1 MDGTLIDSNG
11 IWKDVDIAFLK
22 KRGFAYTRAYYE
34 GVAHTIFPLAAKF
47 TKEYCHLSES
57 TEEIMAEWMEMA
69 GDAYATRV
77 PVKPGVQA
85 YLDRCRAAGERMIV
99 LTSSVPAHC
108 RAALGHLGLLP
119 YFETIIFAHDLGIE
133 KKNPEIYHLA
143 ARQLGVR
150 ESECDPDGAE
160 RLFSDISI
168 VSRLLISG
176 IAICYGT
183 GRFFSHRPKTL
194 RTDCHILVNLKD
206 VRAFFTFQVEIYS
219 GLLYN
224 ISCVPAFRVQES
236 GHISHFFQPG
246 STIFKGGKLNEK
258 VPCNDPRARDGSV
271 PRRLRRR

>member
-108 RAALGHLGLLP
+108 HAALGHLGCCRILRRSSSRMISGSRRRTRRSTTSRRGSWACARASVRCSTTRSRRCAGQRAPGCAPSASPTPYFAREQDALRAVCDRYIESFEELLLP
-119 YFETIIFAHDLGIE
+119 SS
-133 KKNPEIYHLA
+133 K
-143 ARQLGVR
+143 
-150 ESECDPDGAE
+150 
-160 RLFSDISI
+160 
-168 VSRLLISG
+168 
-176 IAICYGT
+176 
-183 GRFFSHRPKTL
+183 
-194 RTDCHILVNLKD
+194 
-206 VRAFFTFQVEIYS
+206 
-219 GLLYN
+219 
-224 ISCVPAFRVQES
+224 
-236 GHISHFFQPG
+236 G
-246 STIFKGGKLNEK
+246 SAL
-258 VPCNDPRARDGSV
+258 
-271 PRRLRRR
+271 

>member
-57 TEEIMAEWMEMA
+57 AEEIMAEWMEMA

-143 ARQLGVR
+143 ARAR
-150 ESECDPDGAE
+150 E
-160 RLFSDISI
+160 R
-168 VSRLLISG
+168 V
-176 IAICYGT
+176 Y
-183 GRFFSHRPKTL
+183 
-194 RTDCHILVNLKD
+194 D
-206 VRAFFTFQVEIYS
+206 VRRLGRGA
-219 GLLYN
+219 
-224 ISCVPAFRVQES
+224 AR
-236 GHISHFFQPG
+236 
-246 STIFKGGKLNEK
+246 GKERRDAHRRRRRPVL
-258 VPCNDPRARDGSV
+258 RAGAGRAAC
-271 PRRLRRR
+271 RLRPVYREL